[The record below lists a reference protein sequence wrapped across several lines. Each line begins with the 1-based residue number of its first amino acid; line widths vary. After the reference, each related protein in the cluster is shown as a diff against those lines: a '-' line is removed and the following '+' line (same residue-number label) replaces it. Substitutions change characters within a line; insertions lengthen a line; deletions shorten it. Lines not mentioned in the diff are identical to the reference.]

1 MKVQHRRHCPPAGC
15 CGPVVVCRAL
25 AVLAGSLLVA
35 AGAGAQQPGKPA
47 DNPYTAQYTGE
58 GAAACLFCH
67 DVERM
72 RLIAKT
78 PHGDKK
84 NPDSPFAQHAC
95 ESCHGPGSLHATRS
109 RRGRGRP
116 PMITYGKDSG
126 TPPARRSQ
134 SCLANCHDKQM
145 GDAAGM
151 EWKGSVHATPW
162 KDAAGKVRE
171 MSCSRCHIIHEEHD
185 PMDDKQAQAKV
196 CYSCH
201 TETEKKHPRFEDKAI
216 AFDKLSCWDCHD
228 VHQLIP
234 SEK

>member
-1 MKVQHRRHCPPAGC
+1 MKGRNRDSQLTAPAGTA
-15 CGPVVVCRAL
+15 GRRAAPLLAMWLL
-25 AVLAGSLLVA
+25 AVA
-35 AGAGAQQPGKPA
+35 ASTPAQQSGKPA
-47 DNPYTAQYTGE
+47 AYTAQYTGD

-84 NPDSPFAQHAC
+84 NPDSPFARHAC

-116 PMITYGKDSG
+116 AMITYGENAK
-126 TPPARRSQ
+126 TPPARRSV
-134 SCLANCHDKQM
+134 SCLANCHEKQM
-145 GDAAGM
+145 GDLEGM
-151 EWKGSVHATPW
+151 EWKGSVHASPW
-162 KDAAGKVRE
+162 TDDAGKVRE
-171 MSCSRCHIIHEEHD
+171 MSCGSCHEVHEEHD
-185 PMDDKQAQAKV
+185 PMDDKQAQTKI
-196 CYSCH
+196 CYACH
-201 TETEKKHPRFEDKAI
+201 KETEKKHPRFEDKAI

-234 SEK
+234 PEK